1 MASETK
7 KKNRKAEADAE
18 ATTAEEEPR
27 ADVEGDGQSG
37 EAPEAEQA
45 EAVAIPETIRE
56 ELAFETYPADA
67 YGHDELGLTGDDVR
81 AMYRNMLLQRRFE
94 ERCRQMYQ
102 RQKISGFLHLYI
114 GQEAVSTGSVAAI
127 RLGEDSVITA
137 YRDHGI
143 GLAMGMDP
151 NACMAELFGK
161 IDGTSR
167 GKGGSMHF
175 FSKEQRMFGGHG
187 IVGAHIPIATG
198 IAFAHKYRDEDLVCL
213 CFFGD
218 GAIHQ
223 GAFHEAANLAGL
235 YDLPVIFVCENN
247 QYAMGTAVERA
258 AAEPDLYKQ
267 AVPYGMPGA
276 LANGMDVFSVTKA
289 MQDHV
294 AMAREGR
301 PSLLEIRTYR
311 YQGHSI
317 SDPAKYR
324 QEGELEERK
333 GQDPIIR
340 LKKYL
345 LDHDLASNDDLDQVD
360 EEVKQ
365 EVLDAIEFA
374 ENSPFPDEETI
385 YEDVYVQEDYPFL
398 TD

>member
-1 MASETK
+1 
-7 KKNRKAEADAE
+7 
-18 ATTAEEEPR
+18 
-27 ADVEGDGQSG
+27 
-37 EAPEAEQA
+37 
-45 EAVAIPETIRE
+45 
-56 ELAFETYPADA
+56 
-67 YGHDELGLTGDDVR
+67 
-81 AMYRNMLLQRRFE
+81 
-94 ERCRQMYQ
+94 
-102 RQKISGFLHLYI
+102 
-114 GQEAVSTGSVAAI
+114 
-127 RLGEDSVITA
+127 
-137 YRDHGI
+137 
-143 GLAMGMDP
+143 
-151 NACMAELFGK
+151 
-161 IDGTSR
+161 
-167 GKGGSMHF
+167 
-175 FSKEQRMFGGHG
+175 MFGGHG
-187 IVGAHIPIATG
+187 IVGAHIPVATG
-198 IAFAHKYRDEDLVCL
+198 IAFAHKYRDEDNVCL

-267 AVPYGMPGA
+267 AVPYGMTGA

-294 AMAREGR
+294 AMARDGR

-324 QEGELEERK
+324 AEGELEERK
-333 GQDPIIR
+333 SQDPIVR
-340 LKKYL
+340 LQRYMTE
-345 LDHDLASNDDLDQVD
+345 HELATDDELAQVD
-360 EEVKQ
+360 DEIKQ

-385 YEDVYVQEDYPFL
+385 YEDVYTQEDYPFL
-398 TD
+398 A

>member
-7 KKNRKAEADAE
+7 KKNQDAE
-18 ATTAEEEPR
+18 ATRAEAATAEEQPR

-37 EAPEAEQA
+37 EAPRAQA
-45 EAVAIPETIRE
+45 VEVPETITY
-56 ELAFETYPADA
+56 ELSFETYPADV
-67 YGHDELGLTGDDVR
+67 YGHDELGLTDEDVR

-102 RQKISGFLHLYI
+102 RQKIAGFLHLYI
-114 GQEAVSTGSVAAI
+114 GQEAVSTGAVAAI

-143 GLAMGMDP
+143 ALAMEMDP
-151 NACMAELFGK
+151 KACMAELFGK

-175 FSKEQRMFGGHG
+175 FSREKRMFGGHG
-187 IVGAHIPIATG
+187 IVGAHIPVSTG
-198 IAFAHKYRDEDLVCL
+198 IAFAHKYRDEDNVCL

-218 GAIHQ
+218 GAVHQ

-235 YDLPVIFVCENN
+235 YDLPLIFICENN
-247 QYAMGTAVERA
+247 QYAMGTSVERA

-276 LANGMDVFSVTKA
+276 LVNGMDVFSVTKA
-289 MQDHV
+289 LQDHV
-294 AMAREGR
+294 AMAREGQ

-324 QEGELEERK
+324 AEGELEERK
-333 GQDPIIR
+333 NQDPILR
-340 LKKYL
+340 LKKHL
-345 LDHDLASNDDLDQVD
+345 LDHDLATNDELDGVD

-385 YEDVYVQEDYPFL
+385 YEDIYTQEDYPFL
-398 TD
+398 A